1 MDWTRSGD
9 DIFIRLDPGEEIHA
23 GIREVADKENVN
35 AAAITSGIGR
45 TRDNAYGFM
54 NAEHIYQRWTLESPC
69 ELVTLQ
75 GNFARMA
82 DGSGFTHLHATFTN
96 DDVEVHAGH
105 MFHATVEVVAEIHMR
120 VMSKAIMTRCPMAD
134 SEFVALSFE

>member
-23 GIREVADKENVN
+23 SIREVAEKEKID

-45 TRDNAYGFM
+45 TRNNAYGFM
-54 NAEHIYQRWTLESPC
+54 NDEHIYQRWTLEEPC

-75 GNFARMA
+75 GNFARLK
-82 DGSGFTHLHATFTN
+82 DGGGFTHLHATFTDN
-96 DDVEVHAGH
+96 DVVVHAGH
-105 MFHATVEVVAEIHMR
+105 MFEATVEVVAEIHMR
-120 VMSKAIMTRCPMAD
+120 VMSQSIMTRCPMAD
-134 SEFVALSFE
+134 SEFVALYFE

>member
-23 GIREVADKENVN
+23 SIREVAEKEKID

-45 TRDNAYGFM
+45 TRNNAYGFM
-54 NAEHIYQRWTLESPC
+54 NDEHIYQRWTLEEPC

-75 GNFARMA
+75 GNFARLK
-82 DGSGFTHLHATFTN
+82 DGGGFTHLHATFTDN
-96 DDVEVHAGH
+96 DVVVHAGH
-105 MFHATVEVVAEIHMR
+105 MFEATVEVVAEIHMR
-120 VMSKAIMTRCPMAD
+120 VMSQSIMTRCPMAD